1 MRRSHLSPKFLIAAL
16 LIAVPACDGERAE
29 TDQLS
34 IVVSTSILGDIVENV
49 VDGAASVEVLI
60 PVGSDSHDYS
70 ASSAQVAAM
79 HRADLVILNG
89 LGLEEGM
96 TDLVEGLVADGI
108 EVFEIGPLLNP
119 IPLEGSQNPDPHV
132 WMDPLRM
139 AEGARLIG
147 HELTRI
153 APDRDWAASAEA
165 YAVELQEVDDEIVN
179 ILAVVPVAQRVMVTN
194 HESFGYFADRYDF
207 GVIGTVIPGG
217 STLDEPSSAELA
229 ELVAVM
235 RQTNTTVIF
244 GETTRPDILAEA
256 VARELSDDVEV
267 VDLYTESLG
276 AAGSDADTYIG
287 MLRVNAQLV
296 AGSLS

>member
-1 MRRSHLSPKFLIAAL
+1 MKRLYPLVLIAAC
-16 LIAVPACDGERAE
+16 LIAVPACDGEPADP
-29 TDQLS
+29 DQLS
-34 IVVSTSILGDIVENV
+34 IVVSTSILGDVVENV
-49 VDGAASVEVLI
+49 IDGAATVEVLI

-119 IPLEGSQNPDPHV
+119 IQLEGSQNPDPHV

-147 HELTRI
+147 LELTRI
-153 APDRDWAASAEA
+153 APDRDWMASAEA

-179 ILAVVPVAQRVMVTN
+179 TLAVVPEAQRVMVTN
-194 HESFGYFADRYDF
+194 HESFGYFADRYVFD
-207 GVIGTVIPGG
+207 VIGTVIPGG
-217 STLDEPSSAELA
+217 STLEAPSSAELA

-235 RQTNTTVIF
+235 RETNTTVIF